1 MLKNVK
7 LTNEIQTDVTERGNR
22 TEKYRAKIK
31 KDEQKHDV
39 YLKAERDRKMSAA
52 LKKRFEPCSV
62 SSPDTS
68 QQLRH
73 YFLIYI
79 KTIKTS

>member
-7 LTNEIQTDVTERGNR
+7 LTHEIQTDVTERGNR

-39 YLKAERDRKMSAA
+39 YLKQKEIEK
-52 LKKRFEPCSV
+52 C
-62 SSPDTS
+62 
-68 QQLRH
+68 QQL
-73 YFLIYI
+73 
-79 KTIKTS
+79 

>member
-1 MLKNVK
+1 MWSLP
-7 LTNEIQTDVTERGNR
+7 NEKQKDVTERGNR

-39 YLKAERDRKMSAA
+39 YLKAERDEKMLAA
-52 LKKRFEPCSV
+52 SEKRFEPCSV

-79 KTIKTS
+79 KTIKIS